1 MILYTAFIR
10 FFCLA
15 MEFNLHHLT
24 VLKWTDSNG
33 QTHSLRLRNEM
44 SSRWRDVG
52 DLLEVEFSRQEGIH
66 MHRGGDVRLC
76 CREVLADWLQME
88 EPSYPTNWEG
98 LLLLLEDLEL
108 NKVAKT
114 LKGALHFVKNSSC

>member
-1 MILYTAFIR
+1 ML
-10 FFCLA
+10 FCLVV
-15 MEFNLHHLT
+15 EFNLHHLT
-24 VLKWTDSNG
+24 VLTWTDSDG
-33 QTHSLRLRNEM
+33 QRHSLRLRNEM

-52 DLLEVEFSRQEGIH
+52 DLLEVESSHMEGIH

-76 CREVLADWLQME
+76 CRDVFVDWLQMK
-88 EPSYPTNWEG
+88 EPSYPANWEG

-114 LKGALHFVKNSSC
+114 LKEALDFIKKSSC